1 MLPSPNLDDRK
12 FEQIVQEA
20 RRAIPKWMPDW
31 TDENA
36 HDPGIT
42 LIEMFAWLTEMQQFY
57 MNRIPLRS
65 QLKFLKLL
73 GTKPKHPSRAKAQVS
88 FSGLEQAL
96 ALPEGT
102 KLDGIDQRFETV
114 ERIVLHPAK
123 LDRIIVRTEKEAND
137 YTSTNDNVG
146 VSFYAFGADARA
158 GSRFYMAFDRELA
171 AGDEL
176 TISVTLAEEDGTTFV
191 PARHP
196 QQDVVPSAAVSW
208 KFYGTEIQGD
218 EPAEPYAVGFGA
230 ARASA
235 WLPLDI
241 VRDDTLQL
249 MYSGTITI
257 RIPHPMRQVMVHP
270 ANDRGRCWISCAIEQ
285 EGYESPP
292 RIEHIALNTVQAVQQ
307 DTHAVLYDT
316 KGGGKTD
323 QAIRL
328 SSHLGVHGALRI
340 QLANSRGQWADLPHV
355 GAASEEARLEESA
368 RLASYRVTRNLE
380 AGEADVAVEGIP
392 EDIAATM
399 AGKSLLR
406 VIAYSEALYDRRL
419 IGQTNGLPMQKV
431 AVYDHPLQNGRFKL
445 QVGQLQDGQ
454 WLWEDWVEVDDFDAS
469 APSDKHF
476 VWDEAAQELRFG
488 DNERGLVPAASA
500 KPNICLVACAY
511 GGGSRGNVKPHFIDR
526 IAHDLYADTGL
537 QVTNHQYAQGGTE
550 RETIEAC
557 IDRVRN
563 ELRQP
568 FRAVTAEDTEYIVR
582 RTPGLRV
589 ARVKALPL
597 YTKGLAD
604 YPREQAPG
612 QLTVVV
618 VPGSPTLTPKPS
630 SGFLQTVKRHLDDRR
645 LITTET
651 HVIPPDYIRITVHA
665 VIVVEPHYVD
675 EHGKVKAALNKLLK
689 PLDGK
694 DGSQGWTFGRTV
706 HKSDLYSIMNA
717 MDGICYIQELW
728 LDADG
733 KQWSRTAS
741 GDIALPPYGL
751 VYSGEHEIELIS
763 RLNV

>member
-73 GTKPKHPSRAKAQVS
+73 GTKPKLPSRAKASVS
-88 FSGLEQAL
+88 FSGLERAL
-96 ALPEGT
+96 LLPEGT
-102 KLDGIDQRFETV
+102 KLDGIDQRFETAWP
-114 ERIVLHPAK
+114 IVLHPAK

-158 GSRFYMAFDRELA
+158 GSRFYVAFDRELA

-176 TISVTLAEEDGTTFV
+176 TIAVKLAEEDDTAFV
-191 PARHP
+191 PARNP

-208 KFYGTEIQGD
+208 KFYGTENPSGESP
-218 EPAEPYAVGFGA
+218 EPNAAGIGA
-230 ARASA
+230 ARPSA
-235 WLPLDI
+235 WLPLEI
-241 VRDDTLQL
+241 VRDETLQL

-270 ANDRGRCWISCAIEQ
+270 ANDRGRCWISCTIEE

-292 RIEHIALNTVQAVQQ
+292 RIEHIALNTVQAIQQ

-316 KGGGKTD
+316 KGGGKSA
-323 QAIRL
+323 QSIRL
-328 SSHLGVHGALRI
+328 QSHLGLHGRLRV
-340 QLANSRGQWADLPHV
+340 QLANERGQWTDVP
-355 GAASEEARLEESA
+355 GRGEASAEDKTKPSDGYRL
-368 RLASYRVTRNLE
+368 TRQPE
-380 AGEADVAVEGIP
+380 AGEAIVTVEGIA
-392 EDIAATM
+392 EDMAAAM
-399 AGKSLLR
+399 AGRALLR
-406 VIAYSEALYDRRL
+406 AIAYSDDLFDKRL
-419 IGQTNGLPMQKV
+419 IGQTNGLPGQQV

-445 QVGQLQDGQ
+445 QIGQLRNEA
-454 WLWEDWVEVDDFDAS
+454 WLWEDWFEVDDFDAS
-469 APSDKHF
+469 GPSDRHF
-476 VWDEAAQELRFG
+476 LWDEAAQELRFG
-488 DNERGLVPAASA
+488 DNERGRVPAACP
-500 KPNICLVACAY
+500 KPNICIVACAY
-511 GGGSRGNVKPHFIDR
+511 GGGSRGNVKPHYIDR
-526 IAHDLYADTGL
+526 LDHAFYADSGL

-550 RETIEAC
+550 RESIEAC
-557 IDRVRN
+557 IDRVRSDFM
-563 ELRQP
+563 RP
-568 FRAVTAEDTEYIVR
+568 FRAVTAEDAEYIVK

-618 VPGSPTLTPKPS
+618 VPASPVLTPKPS
-630 SGFLQTVKRHLDDRR
+630 AGFLQTVKRHLDDRR

-651 HVIPPDYIRITVHA
+651 HVIPPAYIRITVHA
-665 VIVVEPHYVD
+665 VIVVEPHFVD
-675 EHGKVKAALNKLLK
+675 EYAKVAAALNKLLK
-689 PLDGK
+689 PLDGM
-694 DGSQGWTFGRTV
+694 DGSPGWTFGRTV

-733 KQWSRTAS
+733 KQWSRTPG

-751 VYSGEHEIELIS
+751 VYSGDHEIELIS

>member
-57 MNRIPLRS
+57 MNRVPLRI

-73 GTKPKHPSRAKAQVS
+73 GTKPKLPSRARAAVS
-88 FSGLEQAL
+88 FSGLDRSL
-96 ALPEGT
+96 MLPEGT

-123 LDRIIVRTEKEAND
+123 LDRIIVRTDREAND

-146 VSFYAFGADARA
+146 VSFFAFGADARA
-158 GSRFYMAFDRELA
+158 GNRFYMAFDRELA

-176 TISVTLAEEDGTTFV
+176 TISVTLAEEEGTTFV

-196 QQDVVPSAAVSW
+196 QQEVVPSAAVSW
-208 KFYGTEIQGD
+208 KFYGTENQAD
-218 EPAEPYAVGFGA
+218 LAVSDASGLGA
-230 ARASA
+230 VRPSA

-241 VRDDTLQL
+241 VRDETLQL

-270 ANDRGRCWISCAIEQ
+270 ANDRGRCWICCTIE
-285 EGYESPP
+285 EDGYESPP

-307 DTHAVLYDT
+307 DTHVVLYDT
-316 KGGGKTD
+316 KGNGKAE
-323 QAIRL
+323 QSIRL
-328 SSHLGVHGALRI
+328 SSHLGVHGSLRV
-340 QLANSRGQWADLPHV
+340 QLANERGQWTDLPRS
-355 GAASEEARLEESA
+355 GSDSA
-368 RLASYRVTRNLE
+368 FDYADDMPRVTAGYRLIRQPE
-380 AGEADVAVEGIP
+380 AGEITVIVEGI
-392 EDIAATM
+392 AAETAASM
-399 AGKSLLR
+399 AGKPLLR
-406 VIAYSEALYDRRL
+406 VIAYSDELNDKRL
-419 IGQTNGLPMQKV
+419 IGMTNGLPGQKV
-431 AVYDHPLQNGRFKL
+431 AVYDHPLQNGRFRL
-445 QVGQLQDGQ
+445 QIGQLRDDQ
-454 WLWEDWVEVDDFDAS
+454 WQWEDWIEVDDFDAS
-469 APSDKHF
+469 DASDRHY

-488 DNERGLVPAASA
+488 DNERGLVPTASE
-500 KPNICLVACAY
+500 KPNICIVACAY
-511 GGGSRGNVKPHFIDR
+511 GGGSRGNVKPHYIDR
-526 IAHDLYADTGL
+526 IADDFYADRGL
-537 QVTNHQYAQGGTE
+537 QVTNHQYARGGTE

-557 IDRVRN
+557 IDRVRG
-563 ELRQP
+563 ELARP
-568 FRAVTAEDTEYIVR
+568 FRAVTAEDTEFIVR
-582 RTPGLRV
+582 RTPGVRV

-604 YPREQAPG
+604 YPREQSPG

-618 VPGSPTLTPKPS
+618 VPASPVLTPKPS
-630 SGFLQTVKRHLDDRR
+630 AGFLQTVKRHLDDRR

-651 HVIPPDYIRITVHA
+651 HVIPPAYIRITVHA
-665 VIVVEPHYVD
+665 VIVVEPHFVD
-675 EHGKVKAALNKLLK
+675 EHGKVAAALNKLLK

-694 DGSQGWTFGRTV
+694 DGSPGWTFGRTV

-717 MDGICYIQELW
+717 MDGVCYIQELW

-733 KQWSRTAS
+733 KQWNRTPS